1 MVTLSLYID
10 INPFFRTPQHH
21 NTTLAHHY
29 NTDMPLTTI
38 PNELLFETASYLSTS
53 SLNHL
58 LQTNQLLNSVLTPT
72 LFARALGISSSILAW
87 AAEHNSLPV
96 TKFLL
101 ANTVY
106 ITTASEISGPTGHS
120 PLQLAAVNGC
130 VSIVKEFIAH
140 CPDIIASA
148 HAENGQATTGRTPMI
163 LAAGNGH
170 VNVVRAFIDT
180 YQPPSP
186 THRPIDVYNPL
197 KTALANHHDL
207 VVRFL
212 LHHLDPKYWSRIFP
226 YAAGVGWS
234 VLIAELLPLL
244 TEYRQLAV
252 ANALRQAAGNGH
264 LRCVE
269 ELVEHVSQT
278 ELQRALE
285 AAARG
290 GWDDVVVYILE
301 WIDDKQTASTAALYS
316 AVRGGSRDV
325 LNLLLANGCD
335 VNATLELPGWRRKA
349 TILHWIACNAGRIA
363 GLDRICAIL
372 LEAGAKAYAHH
383 KYFKSPRRMI
393 MNYPPGTGGCWDTYA
408 AVQKAFMNG
417 ETHQIVKKWMD
428 GVYSEE
434 EVVWHEYDYVKN
446 LAEQVEVKFVEA
458 AEWF

>member
-1 MVTLSLYID
+1 MLSGYPATLHRHQPIFH
-10 INPFFRTPQHH
+10 NTATPHHH
-21 NTTLAHHY
+21 NDTA
-29 NTDMPLTTI
+29 MPLTTL

-58 LQTNQLLNSVLTPT
+58 LQTNQLFNSVLTPA
-72 LFARALGISSSILAW
+72 LVARALGISSDVLSW

-101 ANTVY
+101 ANTAS
-106 ITTASEISGPTGHS
+106 ITTASEISGPRGHS

-130 VSIVKEFIAH
+130 VSIVKAFIAH

-148 HAENGQATTGRTPMI
+148 HAENGQPTSSQTPMI
-163 LAAGNGH
+163 LAARNGH

-180 YQPPSP
+180 YLPLSP
-186 THRPIDVYNPL
+186 AQCPIDVYNPL
-197 KTALANHHDL
+197 KMALAKHHDL

-212 LHHLDPKYWSRIFP
+212 LRHLDPKYWSRILP
-226 YAAGVGWS
+226 HAAGAGWS
-234 VLIAELLPLL
+234 VLIVELLPLL
-244 TEYRQLAV
+244 TEYHELAV

-264 LRCVE
+264 MRCVE
-269 ELVEHVSQT
+269 ELVERVNQA
-278 ELQRALE
+278 ELQRALQ

-290 GWDDVVVYILE
+290 RWDDVVVYLLE
-301 WIDDKQTASTAALYS
+301 WIDDKVTASTGALYS

-335 VNATLELPGWRRKA
+335 VHATLEFPGWKRKA

-363 GLDRICAIL
+363 RLDRMCAIL
-372 LEAGAKAYAHH
+372 LEAGARAYAHH

-393 MNYPPGTGGCWDTYA
+393 MKYPPSATSGRWGAYSS
-408 AVQKAFMNG
+408 VQKAFMNG
-417 ETHQIVKKWMD
+417 ETYQIVKKSMY

-434 EVVWHEYDYVKN
+434 KIVWHEHDYVKN
-446 LAEQVEVKFVEA
+446 LAEEVEVEFVEA

>member
-1 MVTLSLYID
+1 
-10 INPFFRTPQHH
+10 
-21 NTTLAHHY
+21 
-29 NTDMPLTTI
+29 MPLTTL

-58 LQTNQLLNSVLTPT
+58 LQTNQRFNSVLTPT
-72 LFARALGISSSILAW
+72 LFARA
-87 AAEHNSLPV
+87 
-96 TKFLL
+96 
-101 ANTVY
+101 
-106 ITTASEISGPTGHS
+106 
-120 PLQLAAVNGC
+120 LAAVNGC

-148 HAENGQATTGRTPMI
+148 HAENEQPTTSRTPMI

-180 YQPPSP
+180 YQTPGP
-186 THRPIDVYNPL
+186 TYGPIDVYNPL

-226 YAAGVGWS
+226 HAAGAGWS

-244 TEYRQLAV
+244 TEYGRV
-252 ANALRQAAGNGH
+252 IFCR
-264 LRCVE
+264 
-269 ELVEHVSQT
+269 
-278 ELQRALE
+278 
-285 AAARG
+285 
-290 GWDDVVVYILE
+290 
-301 WIDDKQTASTAALYS
+301 
-316 AVRGGSRDV
+316 
-325 LNLLLANGCD
+325 
-335 VNATLELPGWRRKA
+335 WRRKA

-363 GLDRICAIL
+363 GPDRICAIL

-383 KYFKSPRRMI
+383 KYFNSPRRMI
-393 MNYPPGTGGCWDTYA
+393 MNYPPGTGGCWDTYT
-408 AVQKAFMNG
+408 AVQKAFING